1 MPSQK
6 EKKGLKRLLIEK
18 EEAVRQKAVTE
29 IAGAECICVQGLR
42 DILCFSPE
50 EIRILTISDIQRIC
64 GEELAITILTQDS
77 IEIRG
82 KIAML
87 IFANGTMEETP

>member
-29 IAGAECICVQGLR
+29 IAGAE
-42 DILCFSPE
+42 
-50 EIRILTISDIQRIC
+50 
-64 GEELAITILTQDS
+64 
-77 IEIRG
+77 
-82 KIAML
+82 
-87 IFANGTMEETP
+87 